1 MQSQSQCTAGSW
13 HHHNPSPEHGLGLRL
28 SAQPKAGNQLRG
40 FIHLF
45 FLSHLIY
52 FSLLAP

>member
-1 MQSQSQCTAGSW
+1 MQSQSQCTARSW
-13 HHHNPSPEHGLGLRL
+13 HHHNPSPEHSLGLRL